1 MLYYLFYPLRDLW
14 IGFNV
19 FKYITFRAAMAAF
32 TAFVVSVIA
41 GPFVIRWLQELN
53 FGQNIRKEHVG
64 SLYDLHKHKQGTPT
78 MGGILIILSILIATL
93 LWADVINK
101 YVLLTLGSF
110 LWLGAVGFADDY
122 IKISKKRNL
131 GLRAKPK
138 LLGQVLLGVVIA
150 LFVMYL
156 TPIPPTLNVPFFK
169 HFVLDLGI
177 FYILFVV
184 LVLSGS
190 SNAVN
195 LTDGL
200 DGLAIGCTIIAAL
213 AYAILSYVAGHARF
227 SEYLNIFYIK
237 GTGELAVFCAAMVGA
252 GLGFLWFNSHPATV
266 FMGDTGS
273 LALGGAIGVVSIFI
287 KKELLLFLVGGIF
300 VIEALSVILQV
311 ASFKLTKKRIFLMSP
326 IHHHFQLLGWSE
338 SKVTIRFWIVAIIL
352 AFLSMSTLK
361 LQ

>member
-1 MLYYLFYPLRDLW
+1 MLYYIFYPLREWW

-19 FKYITFRAAMAAF
+19 FRYITFRAIMAAF
-32 TAFVVSVIA
+32 TAFLVSVIA
-41 GPFVIRWLQELN
+41 GPFIIKWLSELN
-53 FGQNIRKEHVG
+53 FGQHIRREHVE

-78 MGGILIILSILIATL
+78 MGGVLIILSIVVTTL
-93 LWADVINK
+93 LWADVANM
-101 YVLLTLGSF
+101 YVLMTLGSF
-110 LWLGAVGFADDY
+110 IWLGLVGFADDY
-122 IKISKKRNL
+122 IKIAKKRNL

-138 LLGQVLLGVVIA
+138 LLGQIMLGVIIA
-150 LFVMYL
+150 LFVMYA
-156 TPIPPTLNVPFFK
+156 TPIPPTLNLPFLK
-169 HFVLDLGI
+169 HFVLDLGPFFII
-177 FYILFVV
+177 FVILVI
-184 LVLSGS
+184 SGS

-200 DGLAIGCTIIAAL
+200 DGLAIGCTVIASL
-213 AYAILSYVAGHARF
+213 AYSVLAYVSGHARF

-237 GTGELAVFCAAMVGA
+237 GTGELAIFCAAIVGA
-252 GLGFLWFNSHPATV
+252 GLGFLWFNSFPATV

-273 LALGGAIGVVSIFI
+273 LALGGAIGVVSVFI

-311 ASFKLTKKRIFLMSP
+311 VGFKLTKKRLFRMAP

-338 SKVTIRFWIVAIIL
+338 SKITIRFWIVAIML
-352 AFLSMSTLK
+352 TLLSLSTLK